1 MHAGLACS
9 LAQRD
14 LRSSDHWC
22 MQDSP
27 VRWYRE
33 TIFAHGLITGARR
46 TRLFAGTERHSFA
59 RLIAGTHRTR
69 LFTSTERSHSS
80 AHWYTQRTGLFAGT
94 ESITHTALFTLPVFI
109 CSSSQNFKHSS
120 DYTHSLICSL
130 VHTGLVCS
138 LAQRDTLPLV

>member
-33 TIFAHGLITGARR
+33 TLFAHGLITGARR
-46 TRLFAGTERHSFA
+46 TRLFASTERHSFT

-94 ESITHTALFTLPVFI
+94 ESITHTALFTLTVFV